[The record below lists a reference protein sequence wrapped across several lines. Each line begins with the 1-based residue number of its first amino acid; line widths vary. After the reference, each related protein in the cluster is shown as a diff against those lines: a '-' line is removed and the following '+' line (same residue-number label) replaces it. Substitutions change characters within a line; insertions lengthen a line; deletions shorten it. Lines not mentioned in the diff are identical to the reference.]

1 MRISSLVATPSGSR
15 VSSRLLAWQR
25 SSLVAYP
32 SGSRVS
38 SRVRAWQR
46 SGLGLS
52 ERFSDFVAPPS
63 GSCVSA
69 SGPSSVF
76 AADVRMSASLF
87 ALAVRVVRS
96 VTPGVVVWAP

>member
-1 MRISSLVATPSGSR
+1 MTCLIWVDYLQAAIEAWSILCTCR
-15 VSSRLLAWQR
+15 VSERF
-25 SSLVAYP
+25 
-32 SGSRVS
+32 SGLGS
-38 SRVRAWQR
+38 
-46 SGLGLS
+46 LGLS
-52 ERFSDFVAPPS
+52 ERFSDFVATPS

-96 VTPGVVVWAP
+96 VTRGVVVWAP

>member
-15 VSSRLLAWQR
+15 VSSRLRAWQR
-25 SSLVAYP
+25 FSSRIRAVL
-32 SGSRVS
+32 G

-46 SGLGLS
+46 SDLGAS
-52 ERFSDFVAPPS
+52 ERFSDFVATPS
-63 GSCVSA
+63 GACVSA

-96 VTPGVVVWAP
+96 VTRGVVVWAP